1 MFFTINKPL
10 KGHDED
16 APAYADDKLLIVC
29 DGLGGSGQNIH
40 TIDGLSKT
48 SAYFGSRILS
58 QTCIGFFR
66 NKYDEIC
73 ENFQNPGNIINELKK
88 YIINELSLYV
98 INNQLKNLIKG
109 KSIQMLPSTMVAI
122 IYKKHDDYTEALVV
136 SAGDSRAFVL
146 TDDKGL
152 QQLSKDDVFGETD
165 EYSKTT
171 TMSNNICHGNDF
183 HINYRYYKLPKKC
196 LLFVCSDGCFD
207 YVDTP
212 MEFEYRMDYSICK
225 SEEKIAVSPEGTAM
239 NYGQI
244 LGEIYGGILEQS
256 GLKDDC
262 TVAGAVLGYESPQ
275 EMKKLF
281 SARAKVVTTDYR
293 KTYRE
298 YREQDVIRKKEFGVK
313 IRENEKEIG
322 LINAEIEKEVVLLV
336 QKLFKLALTAEVDTQ
351 TTESMVSKHFNE
363 ESYRNF
369 LLAFSQKELDDR
381 NNLERVKERMNQ
393 IISQMKSI
401 YDEASFPYF
410 QKETINP
417 GMGTR
422 FIEAGTAIFNPK
434 NDANKFIKIYRERYN
449 KVKGEYDQAFNKYK
463 EHLNENLKYLS
474 ELQITQES
482 ILFNNIQMFKY
493 EEMSKL
499 LVKYLTEAGNKH
511 NEINSLNARFKEEYI
526 TSGAST
532 KRFEK
537 DFESNFVKF
546 RGKTEEFEQLF
557 REYCVLKEEKVK
569 YLPLTEE
576 QKQMKLNKYIEENKT
591 SLINYVINNEE
602 IANLVIGEPLSKKY
616 DLQIQGKEFKFKYE
630 EYDLKLKEL
639 WSKYKENY
647 QLYNTSEGGRV

>member
-1 MFFTINKPL
+1 
-10 KGHDED
+10 
-16 APAYADDKLLIVC
+16 
-29 DGLGGSGQNIH
+29 
-40 TIDGLSKT
+40 
-48 SAYFGSRILS
+48 
-58 QTCIGFFR
+58 
-66 NKYDEIC
+66 
-73 ENFQNPGNIINELKK
+73 
-88 YIINELSLYV
+88 
-98 INNQLKNLIKG
+98 
-109 KSIQMLPSTMVAI
+109 
-122 IYKKHDDYTEALVV
+122 
-136 SAGDSRAFVL
+136 
-146 TDDKGL
+146 
-152 QQLSKDDVFGETD
+152 
-165 EYSKTT
+165 
-171 TMSNNICHGNDF
+171 
-183 HINYRYYKLPKKC
+183 
-196 LLFVCSDGCFD
+196 
-207 YVDTP
+207 
-212 MEFEYRMDYSICK
+212 
-225 SEEKIAVSPEGTAM
+225 
-239 NYGQI
+239 
-244 LGEIYGGILEQS
+244 
-256 GLKDDC
+256 
-262 TVAGAVLGYESPQ
+262 
-275 EMKKLF
+275 
-281 SARAKVVTTDYR
+281 
-293 KTYRE
+293 
-298 YREQDVIRKKEFGVK
+298 
-313 IRENEKEIG
+313 
-322 LINAEIEKEVVLLV
+322 
-336 QKLFKLALTAEVDTQ
+336 
-351 TTESMVSKHFNE
+351 MVSKHFNE

-393 IISQMKSI
+393 IIFQMKSI

-526 TSGAST
+526 TSGTST

-576 QKQMKLNKYIEENKT
+576 QKQMKLNKYIEENK
-591 SLINYVINNEE
+591 
-602 IANLVIGEPLSKKY
+602 A
-616 DLQIQGKEFKFKYE
+616 
-630 EYDLKLKEL
+630 
-639 WSKYKENY
+639 
-647 QLYNTSEGGRV
+647 